1 MKIQPPGATGGSAA
15 ARYRGRVRCPW
26 CGSTSSRLKSLF
38 GGTVSEI
45 LFQCE
50 ACRTPFGVMKWE
62 TLDGIADATRS
73 PGERTT

>member
-1 MKIQPPGATGGSAA
+1 MKIRAPAATGGTAA

-26 CGSTSSRLKSLF
+26 CGSTRTRLKSLF

-50 ACRTPFGVMKWE
+50 ACRSPFGIMKWE
-62 TLDGIADATRS
+62 TLDDADATS
-73 PGERTT
+73 SHGERTT

>member
-1 MKIQPPGATGGSAA
+1 MKILAPSATGGPAA

-26 CGSTSSRLKSLF
+26 CGSTRSRVKSLF

-50 ACRTPFGVMKWE
+50 ACRSPFGVMKWE
-62 TLDGIADATRS
+62 TLNADIDTSRS
-73 PGERTT
+73 NGDKTT

>member
-1 MKIQPPGATGGSAA
+1 MKIRPPAATGGTAA

-26 CGSTSSRLKSLF
+26 CGSTRSRLRSLF
-38 GGTVSEI
+38 GGTVSEV

-50 ACRTPFGVMKWE
+50 ACRSPFGIMKWE
-62 TLDGIADATRS
+62 TLGGVTDATSS